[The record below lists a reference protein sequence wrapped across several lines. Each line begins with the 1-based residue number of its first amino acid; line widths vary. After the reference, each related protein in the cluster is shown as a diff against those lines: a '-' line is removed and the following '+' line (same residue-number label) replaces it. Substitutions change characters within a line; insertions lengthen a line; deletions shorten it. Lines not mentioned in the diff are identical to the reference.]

1 MKNRRK
7 AKLDSLSAA
16 FTALFIAAVIVFN
29 GVYSA
34 LASKF
39 LWYVD
44 MTEEQLF
51 TLCDATKELL
61 SDTDAPVTIYFTQE
75 PSKLMSGEDSSEYMK
90 YIYQTALQLQDEF
103 DFINV
108 QCVDIIKE
116 RNFFEPYYNSLA
128 TDIYTTSV
136 IVESGTEFRVYEA
149 DAFFT
154 WDTDYSSI
162 WAYEGEYKFVSAI
175 LQVTASEMPA
185 VYFTTQH
192 GESIGS
198 DASALTELFTDAG
211 YDVREIDLTKED
223 FPDDTRIVVVNDPI
237 YDFAGIEAGDSNEI
251 AKLDTF
257 LDNYGCLLVF
267 TDADHSGN
275 LTNLAEFLEEWGIG
289 LNPGV
294 TVKDLSNSLSVD
306 GMDIVAK
313 YEDSGLAASLYTDI
327 SALDTMPKTIVPN
340 AMPLTLLWEE
350 GGGLSGTRKASAI
363 FSSYDSASLIQDGSE
378 VDKGSSPL
386 AILSREER
394 VIDNNYY
401 YSYVIAC
408 GSSEMCDSKYINSNT
423 YANSDILYTA
433 MRITGR
439 ERVLADIDF
448 KVFDDTELDIT
459 TAQAN
464 RWTVLLCTLAP
475 VVVAAAGIVVYIR
488 RRYS

>member
-7 AKLDSLSAA
+7 VKLDSLSAA
-16 FTALFIAAVIVFN
+16 FTALFIAAVIIFN

-39 LWYVD
+39 LWHVD
-44 MTEEQLF
+44 MTKEQLF
-51 TLCDATKELL
+51 SLCDATKELL
-61 SDTDAPVTIYFTQE
+61 RDNKSPVTIYFTQE
-75 PSKLMSGEDSSEYMK
+75 PAKLMSGQDSSQYMK

-103 DFINV
+103 DFITV
-108 QCVDIIKE
+108 KCVDIIKE

-128 TDIYTTSV
+128 TDIHTTSV
-136 IVESGTEFRVYEA
+136 LVESGTEFRMYEA

-154 WDTDYSSI
+154 WDENYSSI

-175 LQVTASEMPA
+175 LQVTASDMPA

-192 GESIGS
+192 GESIGES
-198 DASALTELFTDAG
+198 ASALTGLFTDAG
-211 YDVREIDLTKED
+211 YEVRQIDLTKEN
-223 FPDDTRIVVVNDPI
+223 FPEEARIAVVNDPV

-251 AKLDTF
+251 AKLDSF
-257 LDNYGCLLVF
+257 LDGYGCLLVF
-267 TDADHSGN
+267 TDKDHAGN

-294 TVKDLSNSLSVD
+294 SIKDGANSLSID
-306 GMDIVAK
+306 GRDIVAK
-313 YEDSGLAASLYTDI
+313 YEEGGLAASLYTDI
-327 SALDTMPKTIVPN
+327 ASLDTMPKTIVPD

-350 GGGLSGTRKASAI
+350 GGGLSGKRQASAI
-363 FSSYDSASLIQDGSE
+363 FSSHDNASHMKDGTE
-378 VDKGSSPL
+378 VEKGSAPL

-394 VIDNNYY
+394 VVDNNYY

-408 GSSEMCDSKYINSNT
+408 GSSEMCAAKYLNSNT

-448 KVFDDTELDIT
+448 KVFDDTKLDIT
-459 TAQAN
+459 AAQAN
-464 RWTVLLCTLAP
+464 RWTVLVCTVAP
-475 VVVAAAGIVVYIR
+475 VIVSAVGIVIYIR
-488 RRYS
+488 RRHS